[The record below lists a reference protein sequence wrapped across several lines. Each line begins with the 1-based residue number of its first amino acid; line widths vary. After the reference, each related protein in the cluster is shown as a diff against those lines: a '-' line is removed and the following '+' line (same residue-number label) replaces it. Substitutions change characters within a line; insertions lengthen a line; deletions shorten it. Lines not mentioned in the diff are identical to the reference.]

1 LDPLIKSQL
10 LYQLSY
16 APARSWRGHHE
27 AASFTKA
34 MPDCPP
40 CIQRANA
47 NRRALGPAAHD
58 SPAIAGVG
66 GLEATAEPY
75 YSSALPGRLGP

>member
-1 LDPLIKSQL
+1 
-10 LYQLSY
+10 
-16 APARSWRGHHE
+16 
-27 AASFTKA
+27 